1 MFATRTN
8 WNLAENRLTLALAEH
23 HRGGRPLF
31 DLTLSN
37 PTQCGFTYD
46 ESAILKALHSPAS
59 LRYEPAAQ
67 GLLSARETVAAYY
80 REKNTAVSPS
90 DLLLT
95 TGTSEAY
102 SYLFRLLCNP
112 GDEILVPSPSYP
124 LFDFLADINDV
135 RLIRYPLLYD
145 HGWQLDLSSLERAI
159 TSRTRA
165 AIVVHPNN
173 PTGHYTKPNEQ
184 SQLSAMCAKNNLA
197 IIADEVF
204 LDFAVQG
211 IAAPTFA
218 AQNAA
223 LTFTLS
229 GISKLCGLPQMK
241 SAWLAI
247 SGPNTLR
254 NDARARLDVIA
265 DSYLSMNA
273 PVQHA
278 LPSLL
283 ATRFRFQSQLLARV
297 RTNLAA
303 LDEQLAG
310 QSHCSR
316 LVFDAG
322 WNVIVRVPAAGSDEE
337 LALALLAQHGV
348 LVHPGHFYDF
358 PQDGYLVLS
367 LIVPEKDFAEGTHR
381 LLKYFPG

>member
-1 MFATRTN
+1 
-8 WNLAENRLTLALAEH
+8 RLTLALAEH
-23 HRGGRPLF
+23 RRGGRPLF
-31 DLTLSN
+31 GLTLSN

-112 GDEILVPSPSYP
+112 GDEVLIPSPSYP

-135 RLIRYPLLYD
+135 RLVRYPLLYD
-145 HGWQLDLSSLERAI
+145 HGWQLDLSSFERAI
-159 TSRTRA
+159 TPLTQA

-173 PTGHYTKPNEQ
+173 PTGHYAKPDEQ
-184 SQLSAMCAKNNLA
+184 SQLAVLCAKNNLA

-211 IAAPTFA
+211 STAPTFA
-218 AQNAA
+218 AQNSA

-241 SAWLAI
+241 TAWI
-247 SGPNTLR
+247 PVSGPTTLK
-254 NDARARLDVIA
+254 DAARSRLDVIA

-273 PVQHA
+273 PIQHA
-278 LPSLL
+278 LPALL
-283 ATRFRFQSQLLARV
+283 ATRFAFQSQLLARI
-297 RTNLAA
+297 RANLAP
-303 LDEQLAG
+303 LDAHLAA
-310 QSHCSR
+310 QSQCSR
-316 LVFDAG
+316 LAFEAG
-322 WNVIVRVPAAGSDEE
+322 WNVILRV
-337 LALALLAQHGV
+337 
-348 LVHPGHFYDF
+348 
-358 PQDGYLVLS
+358 
-367 LIVPEKDFAEGTHR
+367 
-381 LLKYFPG
+381 

>member
-1 MFATRTN
+1 MFAARTN

-23 HRGGRPLF
+23 RRSGRPLF
-31 DLTLSN
+31 DLTISN
-37 PTQCGFTYD
+37 PTECAFSYD
-46 ESAILKALHSPAS
+46 ESAILAALRTPAA
-59 LRYEPAAQ
+59 LRYEPAPQ
-67 GLLSARETVAAYY
+67 GLLSAREAVAAYY
-80 REKNTAVSPS
+80 RQNNANISPS
-90 DLLLT
+90 DLFLT
-95 TGTSEAY
+95 TSTSEAY
-102 SYLFRLLCNP
+102 SYLFRLLCNS

-145 HGWQLDLSSLERAI
+145 HGWQLDLSSFERAI
-159 TSRTRA
+159 TLRTRA

-173 PTGHYTKPNEQ
+173 PTGHYTKPNEL
-184 SQLSAMCAKNNLA
+184 SQLSALCAKNNLA

-204 LDFAVQG
+204 LDFALQG

-218 AQNAA
+218 VQNAA

-247 SGPNTLR
+247 SGPTSLKNH
-254 NDARARLDVIA
+254 ARPRLEIIA

-273 PVQHA
+273 PIQHA
-278 LPSLL
+278 LPALL
-283 ATRFRFQSQLLARV
+283 PTRLAFQSQLLARI
-297 RTNLAA
+297 RANLAA
-303 LDEQLAG
+303 LDKQLAA
-310 QSHCSR
+310 QSQCTR
-316 LVFDAG
+316 LALEAG
-322 WNVIVRVPAAGSDEE
+322 WNVVLRVPAAASDEE
-337 LALALLAQHGV
+337 LALALLAQQSV

-358 PQDGYLVLS
+358 SQDGYLVLS

-381 LLKYFPG
+381 LLKYFSV

>member
-173 PTGHYTKPNEQ
+173 PTGHYTKPDEQ

>member
-265 DSYLSMNA
+265 DSYLAMNA

>member
-23 HRGGRPLF
+23 RRGGRPLF

-46 ESAILKALHSPAS
+46 ESAIRKALHSPAS

-135 RLIRYPLLYD
+135 RLARYPLLYD

-165 AIVVHPNN
+165 ALVVHPNN
-173 PTGHYTKPNEQ
+173 PTGHYTKPDEQ

-254 NDARARLDVIA
+254 DGARARLDVIA

-283 ATRFRFQSQLLARV
+283 ATRLKFQSQLLARV
-297 RTNLAA
+297 RTNLTA

-322 WNVIVRVPAAGSDEE
+322 WNVIVRVPVAGSDEE

-367 LIVPEKDFAEGTHR
+367 LIAPEKDFAEGTHR